1 MSLSDFFN
9 RTVEYKNKLIYE
21 SMDWM
26 KDRSQVISQNI
37 VKEMSSRT
45 EKVSRWGH
53 IYQFVYEAKTKSKLK
68 YYDFFP
74 MSIVLEKYK
83 DGFLGI
89 NLHYLPLTMR
99 FMFMEQLWKYV
110 STQTEDF
117 DDDTRIILRYKMLKT
132 ISGKKY
138 FRPCLKRYLYSHMK
152 TPMYHIPANKWMYA
166 MILPSSK
173 FFNSQDN
180 IIPNKLVYM
189 DSRNDILN
197 NK

>member
-166 MILPSSK
+166 MI
-173 FFNSQDN
+173 
-180 IIPNKLVYM
+180 
-189 DSRNDILN
+189 
-197 NK
+197 

>member
-1 MSLSDFFN
+1 
-9 RTVEYKNKLIYE
+9 
-21 SMDWM
+21 
-26 KDRSQVISQNI
+26 
-37 VKEMSSRT
+37 
-45 EKVSRWGH
+45 
-53 IYQFVYEAKTKSKLK
+53 
-68 YYDFFP
+68 
-74 MSIVLEKYK
+74 
-83 DGFLGI
+83 
-89 NLHYLPLTMR
+89 
-99 FMFMEQLWKYV
+99 
-110 STQTEDF
+110 
-117 DDDTRIILRYKMLKT
+117 MLKT